1 MLMNIIYIVVAI
13 LFLGVLVIA
22 HEFGHFIVARMN
34 GVLVEEFA
42 IGMGPKIFGIQGKE
56 TLFSLRA
63 FPIGG
68 YAKMLGEE
76 EESQNSR
83 AFSQKSSLRKL
94 SIIIAGPLMNYL
106 VAILFFAIVTSATGY
121 VEPKISE
128 IVPNSAAAEYGL
140 RVGDEILSLD
150 DKKISSWDDFI
161 VYLNIAN
168 GEEINLKVNR
178 DGENLNISLKP
189 KFNADTNTYQVGIA
203 STIVEDVS
211 LFKSIEQGFI
221 RTNSTIKQTFLSLKM
236 IFTGNVSKDDIG
248 GPISII
254 RISGAAAQAG
264 FINLLYIGA
273 FISVQFAVFNVLPIP
288 ALDGAWIFLLIF
300 QIITRKEI
308 DQKYVAVLNTIGFS
322 ILMLLMLLITIK
334 DIINPIQF

>member
-1 MLMNIIYIVVAI
+1 MSILYIVVAI

-56 TLFSLRA
+56 TLFSIRA
-63 FPIGG
+63 LPIGG

-83 AFSQKSSLRKL
+83 SFSEKSPVRKL
-94 SIIIAGPLMNYL
+94 SIIVAGPLMNYL
-106 VAILFFAIVTSATGY
+106 VAILFFAIVTSVTGY
-121 VEPKISE
+121 VEPKISKVE
-128 IVPNSAAAEYGL
+128 PNSAAAEYGL

-150 DKKISSWDDFI
+150 DKKISSWDDFKTYI
-161 VYLNIAN
+161 VSSKGNEITIA
-168 GEEINLKVNR
+168 VNR
-178 DGENLNISLKP
+178 DGKLVDIPLKP
-189 KFNADTNTYQVGIA
+189 KLDTETSSYVVGIYPLQ
-203 STIVEDVS
+203 IQDVS
-211 LFKSIEQGFI
+211 LYKAIEQGFV
-221 RTNSTIKQTFLSLKM
+221 RTNSTIHLTFTSLKM

-254 RISGAAAQAG
+254 KISGAAAQAG
-264 FINLLYIGA
+264 FINLIYFGA

-288 ALDGAWIFLLIF
+288 ALDGGWIVLLLI

-322 ILMLLMLLITIK
+322 VLMLIMLLVTIK
-334 DIINPIQF
+334 DIISPIQF